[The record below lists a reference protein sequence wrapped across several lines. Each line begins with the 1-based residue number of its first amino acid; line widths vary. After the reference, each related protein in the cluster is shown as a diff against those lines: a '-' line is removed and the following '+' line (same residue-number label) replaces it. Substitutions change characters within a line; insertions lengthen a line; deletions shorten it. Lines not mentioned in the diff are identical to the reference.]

1 MGNIGRTVKLHLAQ
15 MIEDAN
21 SAVTNI
27 KVVQGSVLMKLMQSS
42 SFSHEQKQELVEMLK
57 PIDSAISE
65 ATAKFSYE
73 IQE

>member
-1 MGNIGRTVKLHLAQ
+1 

-27 KVVQGSVLMKLMQSS
+27 KVVQGRVLMKLMQSS
-42 SFSHEQKQELVEMLK
+42 SFSKEQKQELVEMLK
-57 PIDSAISE
+57 LIDSAISE
-65 ATAKFSYE
+65 ASAKFSYE